1 MGSVLL
7 VEVDATISDTWMA
20 ALTAAGHAVMVAS
33 GMREARAVVR
43 EGGIDVIVIDAHD
56 PRAGVVELARDI
68 NALPDA
74 PPIILI
80 SASPAAPATSVRIRA
95 ATFIPKPCDPGTWSP
110 RSRARVAAS
119 DRRSSRTTSPP
130 YRSRRCA
137 TRARPEVQAPGWV
150 NGPAAR
156 CGRPLAMQ

>member
-1 MGSVLL
+1 MGSILL
-7 VEVDATISDTWMA
+7 VEVDATISDTWIA

-95 ATFIPKPCDPGTWSP
+95 ATFIPKPCDPGDVVTAVA
-110 RSRARVAAS
+110 RASGRVRPAQLS
-119 DRRSSRTTSPP
+119 DDEPTVPF
-130 YRSRRCA
+130 
-137 TRARPEVQAPGWV
+137 APLRYTGA
-150 NGPAAR
+150 P
-156 CGRPLAMQ
+156 